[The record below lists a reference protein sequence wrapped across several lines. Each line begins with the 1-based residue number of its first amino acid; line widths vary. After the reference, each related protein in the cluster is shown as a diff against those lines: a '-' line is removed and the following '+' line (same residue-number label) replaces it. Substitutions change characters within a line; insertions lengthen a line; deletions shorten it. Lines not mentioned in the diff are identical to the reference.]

1 MKTISYLVSVLALSL
16 AACGGDSGVSSSK
29 KLSELTTEEAK
40 DACLELVADFPP
52 RMVTCGDTTI
62 TVGTETADCD
72 GEVAPSS
79 CTATVGDARDCA
91 EAFKNQTDAQLCM
104 DGPLPAAC
112 MKLVGC

>member
-1 MKTISYLVSVLALSL
+1 MKTISCLVSVLVLSL
-16 AACGGDSGVSSSK
+16 AACGGDSGVDSSK
-29 KLSELTTEEAK
+29 KLSELSSQESK
-40 DACLELVADFPP
+40 DACLELVEDFPP
-52 RMVTCGDTTI
+52 RMVTCGGTMI

-91 EAFKNQTDAQLCM
+91 EAFKNQTDEQLCM

-112 MKLVGC
+112 MKIVGC